1 MAPQTHQPH
10 DFDSEVE
17 FFSVVGELNDL
28 PPLEQISPAGLAYI
42 GDAVYELYVRLYYL
56 LPQKHIAQYHQL
68 VVSEVRAENQAQ
80 QLQALIPNLTESE
93 LEIVKRGRNAA
104 NKRPRRLSAKIYQ
117 QATSLETL
125 IGYLFLSDR
134 DRLKSL
140 LLTLKE
146 TEQKTSSH
154 CEPNN

>member
-1 MAPQTHQPH
+1 LTPPIDPSN
-10 DFDSEVE
+10 DFNSEVE
-17 FFSVVGELNDL
+17 FFSVVGGLNAL

-56 LPQKHIAQYHQL
+56 LPQKHISEYHQL

-80 QLQALIPNLTESE
+80 QLEALLPDLSESE
-93 LEIVKRGRNAA
+93 LKIVKRGRNAA
-104 NKRPRRLSAKIYQ
+104 TKPPRRLSAKTYQ

-140 LLTLKE
+140 LLSLKE
-146 TEQKTSSH
+146 KQSSD
-154 CEPNN
+154 NSL